1 MDAPVLSVPTSTST
15 SRLRAFTW
23 PLALGATALTWLA
36 VTYGRLFERQV
47 IASYAEDFWPRA
59 WLLHGLIHWDALW
72 YVRIAEEGYSYTP
85 GVMSPVAF
93 FPGYPLVVRFVSWAL
108 NVHPY
113 LSGVVVSSVCG
124 VVAVRLF
131 HAWARAVAGPER
143 AVPATWALVVYP
155 YAFYLFGVMYPEA
168 FFLTLVLAT
177 FLCLEK
183 GHTGWAAL
191 FGALTT
197 FTRPVAPAV
206 LLGLLVRHWELKR
219 QRGEKLGPRD
229 AVLLF
234 AGAGMAAYVGY
245 QWWAFGEPLAFA
257 KVQSAPGWD
266 HVPGWSTWLKEWW
279 FIAMT
284 GNGKASIKL
293 QFLMHGLAAMVPLAL
308 AWPMRRKLG
317 LGYAVYVA
325 GVIGIPAFAMKD
337 FWGMGRYALAAFPCF
352 LYVTL
357 MLETRP
363 VVRRWLAVASGVG
376 FCLLAVNFGRG
387 AWVA

>member
-1 MDAPVLSVPTSTST
+1 MDAPPLTVPTS
-15 SRLRAFTW
+15 RPRAFTW
-23 PLALGATALTWLA
+23 LLAFAATAITWAL

-47 IASYAEDFWPRA
+47 IGSYAEDFWPRA
-59 WLLHGLIHWDALW
+59 WLLHGLIHWDAYW
-72 YVRIAEEGYSYTP
+72 YVQIAEHGYWYTP

-93 FPGYPLVVRFVSWAL
+93 FPGYPLAVRFVSWAL
-108 NVHPY
+108 GLHAY
-113 LSGVVVSSVCG
+113 LAGVVVSSVFG
-124 VVAVRLF
+124 VLAVVLF

-168 FFLTLVLAT
+168 LFLTLVLAT

-183 GHTGWAAL
+183 GHLAGAAL

-219 QRGEKLGPRD
+219 RRGERLGPGD
-229 AVLLF
+229 AVLLL

-245 QWWAFGEPLAFA
+245 QGWAFGEPLAFV

-266 HVPGWSTWLKEWW
+266 HVPGWSTWLKDAW
-279 FIAMT
+279 FAAMS
-284 GNGKASIKL
+284 GNGKASAKL
-293 QFLMHGLAAMVPLAL
+293 QFLLHALAAVVPLLL
-308 AWPMRRKLG
+308 AWPMRRTLG

-325 GVIGIPAFAMKD
+325 GVVAIPAWAMKD

-352 LYVTL
+352 LYVSL
-357 MLETRP
+357 ALESRP
-363 VVRRWLAVASGVG
+363 KVRRWLALASGIG
-376 FCLLAVNFGRG
+376 FCVLAINFGRG